1 MSHCILFMH
10 GKITHSGGPAAAS
23 GDVVGLMRL
32 KLVSEPDDESTNRS
46 TYRLKWSGTAGPMP
60 TEMSIGGSRTH
71 ALFELRCGR
80 SDVIR
85 YINATPQRQALEVSC
100 ECQSAAGSEGKATVL
115 SGFVP
120 LASLIERLSAA
131 DDANFQVADIPVV
144 LKPRP
149 ESPNSPLARTR
160 STSGG
165 GDGVGDDSA
174 ERKIFLSVTIDVS
187 FGDEGALASLD
198 GKMAQLWLDAGARQ
212 ERSPRIGHSA
222 SCSDSGD
229 SGGVGNA
236 RHTSLVL
243 GRDSLDDV
251 SSEPGWPLDAR
262 RMDVQPG
269 YVYFDKS
276 HAPLHMGDNA
286 TVYLSLATQQDGKD
300 QQRTGSVGFAA
311 KQKQAEGAVTGGSPV
326 KVPMMFAEWE
336 SEVVTFDPLSL
347 DSGCGARSRSSS
359 ERYERHQNVD
369 LQHGSHLGQDALRVS
384 TDSYQSHQSH
394 QSSVTS
400 PTAKPSPILR
410 VGLWKSVTVVDQFHS
425 FSGGGAANDSLI
437 GSAVVV
443 VTGALGEEEGIE
455 IPLYDGALQKSG
467 VVHLKIGMCRSR
479 ASIDG
484 NHGELGNQ
492 SIETV
497 DARSRLNYEILS
509 NMDALKRQ
517 VMPTAQPTTRRYA
530 MSGSSDDSDACL
542 GVAYEGAVS
551 DFDDGD
557 VENVA
562 RDVGEGQERSR
573 PQQRVILQDE
583 DWMFNIEKQTGD

>member
-1 MSHCILFMH
+1 ML
-10 GKITHSGGPAAAS
+10 KITHSDGPAAAAS
-23 GDVVGLMRL
+23 GDIVGLLRL
-32 KLVSEPDDESTNRS
+32 KLVSERDDESTNRS

-80 SDVIR
+80 SDVVQ

-100 ECQSAAGSEGKATVL
+100 ECESAAGSEGKATVF

-144 LKPRP
+144 LK
-149 ESPNSPLARTR
+149 ARTRSPR

-165 GDGVGDDSA
+165 GDGIGDDPA
-174 ERKIFLSVTIDVS
+174 ERKISLSVTIDVS
-187 FGDEGALASLD
+187 FGDEAALASLD

-212 ERSPRIGHSA
+212 EMPPGIGHSA
-222 SCSDSGD
+222 SGSDSGD
-229 SGGVGNA
+229 SGGVENA

-276 HAPLHMGDNA
+276 HAPLHMNDNA

-300 QQRTGSVGFAA
+300 QRRTGSVGFAA

-326 KVPMMFAEWE
+326 KGSMMFAEWK

-359 ERYERHQNVD
+359 ERYERHHNVD
-369 LQHGSHLGQDALRVS
+369 LQQHGSHLGQDALRVS
-384 TDSYQSHQSH
+384 TDSYQSHQSHQSH

-410 VGLWKSVTVVDQFHS
+410 VGLWKSVTIVDQFHS

-455 IPLYDGALQKSG
+455 IPLYDDALQKSG
-467 VVHLKIGMCRSR
+467 VVHLKIGMGRSR
-479 ASIDG
+479 ASMDG

-497 DARSRLNYEILS
+497 DERSQLNYEILS

-557 VENVA
+557 VD
-562 RDVGEGQERSR
+562 DVVREGQARSR
-573 PQQRVILQDE
+573 PQERVILQDE